1 MKIQITFHGVEHH
14 GDLQRCLDDLR
25 AAGATVLKHQLDT
38 DEEVCYVLVEVTD
51 KAKFLQLFSKTDSF
65 PFSSLS

>member
-1 MKIQITFHGVEHH
+1 MKIQITFHEVEHH
-14 GDLQRCLDDLR
+14 GDLNRCLDDLR
-25 AAGATVLKHQLDT
+25 TAGAIVVKHQLDT
-38 DEEVCYVLVEVTD
+38 DEEVGYVLVEVTD